1 MHGAFVFLFFFF
13 WFHLFI
19 IFHWILPFFALFCVV
34 NFLVC
39 CSQESNN
46 TRVLAVEEA
55 GFCIRNNRYWGRKEL
70 GIATAGNLLFGF
82 GA

>member
-1 MHGAFVFLFFFF
+1 MDARSLFFFL
-13 WFHLFI
+13 FHLFI
-19 IFHWILPFFALFCVV
+19 ILFVALFCVV
-34 NFLVC
+34 NLPVC

-55 GFCIRNNRYWGRKEL
+55 GFCIGINRYWGRKEL
-70 GIATAGNLLFGF
+70 GIATAGNLLVSF